1 MPRKTH
7 YASDFKPDFGIPWV
21 PVLPRSMTDAWPLD
35 KLQRYQEARAYAEK
49 QAELNPVGGGWILPS
64 WKDVMDTWVSHSVHV
79 VCGGN
84 RSSKSMLASRL
95 AVWMA
100 CTIPEAEVRCY
111 HVSEE
116 RSIEQQRFIW
126 EAIPLSIKN
135 LPTKKG
141 TNHSITYSQKNGFT
155 DNICIFPP
163 LPGYRRGG
171 YIKFGNYKQYQQD
184 AQIAEGFKCHG
195 IWGDEEMP
203 QKFFETLLYRL
214 IDYKGRIILT
224 FTTLNG
230 WTPLVQDLMGRTKT
244 LKKRHSTIVKRDL
257 PIMQESLTREWGGSP
272 ALIHYFWTEDNAFI
286 DTTDFLATLKGRP
299 KDEVLARA
307 YGVPTKSIAGV
318 FPSFRE
324 DLNVIKR
331 DALPWVKN
339 PLYKVT
345 RYMAIDPGGS
355 KNWAMCWVAVDA
367 AGTWWVYRE
376 WPDESYGEWALPGS
390 TAEGKPGPA
399 QKGSGKGIRDYVDL
413 IRNLEDE
420 EEVYERF
427 IDPRMGAA
435 ERQTLEG
442 ATTIISE
449 LDEADVVV
457 RPAPG
462 VEIEHGIQLINNL
475 LSWDETKPLGAT
487 NSPKFYVTDDC
498 KNMIFSLKE
507 YTAKGGSN
515 EACKDFIDLLRYLA
529 TSNIDF
535 VDTNFVDK
543 SNRTGCY

>member
-21 PVLPRSMTDAWPLD
+21 PVLPRSLTDQWPLE

-64 WKDVMDTWVSHSVHV
+64 WKDVMDTWATHSVHV

-84 RSSKSMLASRL
+84 RSSKSTLASRL
-95 AVWMA
+95 AVWAA

-184 AQIAEGFKCHG
+184 AQIAEGFKSHFS
-195 IWGDEEMP
+195 WLDEEAP
-203 QKFFETLLYRL
+203 QKFFETMLYRH
-214 IDYKGRIILT
+214 IDYKGRMMLT
-224 FTTLNG
+224 FTTLSG
-230 WTPLVQDLMGRTKT
+230 WTPLVQDIMGRTKT
-244 LKKRHSTIVKRDL
+244 LRKRRATLIDRDL
-257 PIMQESLTREWGGSP
+257 PIMQESLTRAST
-272 ALIHYFWTEDNAFI
+272 LIHYFWTEDNAFI
-286 DTTDFLATLKGRP
+286 DTSDFMSTMKSRS

-413 IRNLEDE
+413 IRILEDG
-420 EEVYERF
+420 EEVFERF

-449 LDEADVVV
+449 LDEAQIIV

-462 VEIEHGIQLINNL
+462 VEIENGIQLINNL

-487 NSPKFYVTDDC
+487 NSPKFYVTEDC
-498 KNMIFSLKE
+498 KNMIFALKE

-515 EACKDFIDLLRYLA
+515 EACKDLIDLLRYLA

-535 VDTNFVDK
+535 VDPDYRDPG
-543 SNRTGCY
+543 NRTGCY